1 MLDERTMSQ
10 QLLDVLGRLRYRFDH
25 IFKSSLHNL
34 SYKQYCEL
42 AFWQREIQQY
52 IKWYMGKKPCHYG
65 VSSPANKIKVTE
77 YGLKENAILTWVKA
91 HINKYP
97 DLLLIPKDYFVGKT
111 ILDVGCGPI
120 PYVLAFTNCKIY
132 GLDQLIGEYKQ
143 LGFPL
148 EKHSNRL
155 TYINGSAENI
165 PVKDKFF
172 DAVISVNALDHVD
185 DFPKTAEE
193 ISRVLQPEGILRIET
208 NYHQPTTCEP
218 WPLSDELIIK
228 HFGHLNVK
236 KVSERL
242 VTEVFPEAPEKK
254 ELLVVWTNKV

>member
-1 MLDERTMSQ
+1 
-10 QLLDVLGRLRYRFDH
+10 
-25 IFKSSLHNL
+25 
-34 SYKQYCEL
+34 
-42 AFWQREIQQY
+42 
-52 IKWYMGKKPCHYG
+52 
-65 VSSPANKIKVTE
+65 
-77 YGLKENAILTWVKA
+77 
-91 HINKYP
+91 
-97 DLLLIPKDYFVGKT
+97 
-111 ILDVGCGPI
+111 
-120 PYVLAFTNCKIY
+120 
-132 GLDQLIGEYKQ
+132 
-143 LGFPL
+143 
-148 EKHSNRL
+148 
-155 TYINGSAENI
+155 
-165 PVKDKFF
+165 
-172 DAVISVNALDHVD
+172 VISVNALDHVD